1 MRIFLSIKEAFR
13 SINANKTRAF
23 LTILGIVIGVG
34 SVIALLAIGQ
44 GAESSITGEIESI
57 GTNIIYIMRG
67 NSSEDVT
74 NPKPLT
80 LSDVDALS
88 NPNRAPSVAFVSP
101 IIWVV

>member
-1 MRIFLSIKEAFR
+1 MMRIFLSIKEAFR

-57 GTNIIYIMRG
+57 ILCA
-67 NSSEDVT
+67 VT
-74 NPKPLT
+74 AVKML
-80 LSDVDALS
+80 LIQ
-88 NPNRAPSVAFVSP
+88 NR
-101 IIWVV
+101 